1 IAPTVKKQH
10 TLLRGKRMKLNI
22 SVELEWLGEDGDLDA
37 EVKHEIISGVKNA
50 ISRDCLAKVEKEASA
65 QINQAI
71 NESISVAKKAIE
83 QKAIKFADDW
93 LEKEVTVTDKWGD
106 VQDCLTITDLI
117 KRTFDGLMEKKV
129 NNEGSFDVGYG
140 NGTRLITW
148 LTDKRVQDV
157 VQEKLKGINKDIDR
171 QITEAVN
178 AGIRKNVSDKFAEM
192 VIQTAKHNNQI
203 AIENKQ

>member
-1 IAPTVKKQH
+1 
-10 TLLRGKRMKLNI
+10 MKLNI

-37 EVKHEIISGVKNA
+37 EVKQEIISGVKNA

-117 KRTFDGLMEKKV
+117 KRSFDKTLEKKV
-129 NNEGSFDVGYG
+129 DSSG
-140 NGTRLITW
+140 NFSNDYNSMPLVKYLMGQRMEEL
-148 LTDKRVQDV
+148 VQAKIKPL
-157 VQEKLKGINKDIDR
+157 QKDIDNA
-171 QITEAVN
+171 IANAIN

-192 VIQTAKHNNQI
+192 IIKTAMQNNQPALEI
-203 AIENKQ
+203 KQ

>member
-1 IAPTVKKQH
+1 
-10 TLLRGKRMKLNI
+10 MNI

-37 EVKHEIISGVKNA
+37 EVKQEIISGVKNA

-83 QKAIKFADDW
+83 QKAINFADEW

-192 VIQTAKHNNQI
+192 VIQTAKHNNQM
-203 AIENKQ
+203 ALENKQ

>member
-1 IAPTVKKQH
+1 M
-10 TLLRGKRMKLNI
+10 MKLNI

-37 EVKHEIISGVKNA
+37 EVKQEIISGVKNA

-117 KRTFDGLMEKKV
+117 KRSFDKTLEKKV
-129 NNEGSFDVGYG
+129 DSSG
-140 NGTRLITW
+140 NFSNDYNSMPLVKYLMGQRMEEL
-148 LTDKRVQDV
+148 VQAKIKPL
-157 VQEKLKGINKDIDR
+157 QKDIDNA
-171 QITEAVN
+171 IANAVN

-192 VIQTAKHNNQI
+192 IIQTAKQNNQPALEI
-203 AIENKQ
+203 K

>member
-1 IAPTVKKQH
+1 
-10 TLLRGKRMKLNI
+10 MKLNI

-37 EVKHEIISGVKNA
+37 EVKQEIISGVKNA

-117 KRTFDGLMEKKV
+117 KHTFDGLMEKKV

-192 VIQTAKHNNQI
+192 VIQTAKHNSQM
-203 AIENKQ
+203 ALENKQ

>member
-1 IAPTVKKQH
+1 
-10 TLLRGKRMKLNI
+10 MKLNI
-22 SVELEWLGEDGDLDA
+22 SVELEWLGEDGELDA
-37 EVKHEIISGVKNA
+37 EVKQEIISGVKNA

-83 QKAIKFADDW
+83 QKAIKFADEW

-192 VIQTAKHNNQI
+192 VIQTAKHDNQM
-203 AIENKQ
+203 ALENKQ

>member
-1 IAPTVKKQH
+1 
-10 TLLRGKRMKLNI
+10 MKLNI

-37 EVKHEIISGVKNA
+37 EVKQEIISGVKNA

-192 VIQTAKHNNQI
+192 VIQTAKHNNQM

>member
-1 IAPTVKKQH
+1 
-10 TLLRGKRMKLNI
+10 MKLNI
-22 SVELEWLGEDGDLDA
+22 SVELEWLGEDGELDA
-37 EVKHEIISGVKNA
+37 EVKQEIISGVKNA

-83 QKAIKFADDW
+83 QKAIKFADEW

-192 VIQTAKHNNQI
+192 VIQTAKHNNQM
-203 AIENKQ
+203 ALENKQ

>member
-1 IAPTVKKQH
+1 
-10 TLLRGKRMKLNI
+10 MKLNI

-37 EVKHEIISGVKNA
+37 EVKQEIISGVKNA

-83 QKAIKFADDW
+83 QKAINFADEW

-192 VIQTAKHNNQI
+192 VIQTAKHNNQM
-203 AIENKQ
+203 ALENKQ

>member
-1 IAPTVKKQH
+1 M
-10 TLLRGKRMKLNI
+10 MKLNI

-37 EVKHEIISGVKNA
+37 EVKQEIISGVKNA

-117 KRTFDGLMEKKV
+117 KRSFDKTLEKKV
-129 NNEGSFDVGYG
+129 DSRG
-140 NGTRLITW
+140 NFSSDYDAMPLVKYLMG
-148 LTDKRVQDV
+148 KRMEELVQAKIKPI
-157 VQEKLKGINKDIDR
+157 QKDIDDA
-171 QITEAVN
+171 IANAVN

-192 VIQTAKHNNQI
+192 IIQTAKQNNQPALEI
-203 AIENKQ
+203 KQ

>member
-1 IAPTVKKQH
+1 
-10 TLLRGKRMKLNI
+10 MKLNI

-37 EVKHEIISGVKNA
+37 EVKQEIISGVKNA

-71 NESISVAKKAIE
+71 NESISVAKEAIE

-192 VIQTAKHNNQI
+192 VIQTAKHNNQM
-203 AIENKQ
+203 ALENKQ

>member
-1 IAPTVKKQH
+1 
-10 TLLRGKRMKLNI
+10 MKLNI

-37 EVKHEIISGVKNA
+37 EVKQEIISGVKNA

-71 NESISVAKKAIE
+71 NESISVAKEAIE

-117 KRTFDGLMEKKV
+117 KRSFDKTLEKKV
-129 NNEGSFDVGYG
+129 DSRG
-140 NGTRLITW
+140 NFSSDYDAMPLVKYLMG
-148 LTDKRVQDV
+148 KRMEELVQAKIKPI
-157 VQEKLKGINKDIDR
+157 QKDIDDA
-171 QITEAVN
+171 IANAVN

-192 VIQTAKHNNQI
+192 IIQTAKQNNQPALEI
-203 AIENKQ
+203 KQ

>member
-1 IAPTVKKQH
+1 M
-10 TLLRGKRMKLNI
+10 MKLNI

-37 EVKHEIISGVKNA
+37 EVKQEIISGVKNA

-117 KRTFDGLMEKKV
+117 KRSFDKTMEKKV
-129 NNEGSFDVGYG
+129 DSSG
-140 NGTRLITW
+140 NFSNDYSATPLVKYLMGRRMEEL
-148 LTDKRVQDV
+148 VQAKIKPL
-157 VQEKLKGINKDIDR
+157 QKDIDNA
-171 QITEAVN
+171 IANAVN

-192 VIQTAKHNNQI
+192 IIQTAKQNNQPALEI
-203 AIENKQ
+203 KQ

>member
-1 IAPTVKKQH
+1 M
-10 TLLRGKRMKLNI
+10 MKLNI

-37 EVKHEIISGVKNA
+37 EVKQEIISGVKNA

-71 NESISVAKKAIE
+71 NESISVAKEAIE

-192 VIQTAKHNNQI
+192 VIQTAKHNNQM

>member
-1 IAPTVKKQH
+1 M
-10 TLLRGKRMKLNI
+10 MKLNI

-37 EVKHEIISGVKNA
+37 EVKQEIISGVKNA

-83 QKAIKFADDW
+83 QKAIKFADEW

-117 KRTFDGLMEKKV
+117 KHTFDGLMEKKV

-192 VIQTAKHNNQI
+192 VIQTAKHNNQM
-203 AIENKQ
+203 ALENKQ

>member
-1 IAPTVKKQH
+1 
-10 TLLRGKRMKLNI
+10 MKLNI

-37 EVKHEIISGVKNA
+37 EVKQEIISGVKNA

-83 QKAIKFADDW
+83 QKAIKFADEW

-117 KRTFDGLMEKKV
+117 KHTFDGLMEKKV

-192 VIQTAKHNNQI
+192 VIQTAKHNNQM
-203 AIENKQ
+203 ALENKQ

>member
-1 IAPTVKKQH
+1 M
-10 TLLRGKRMKLNI
+10 MKLNI

-37 EVKHEIISGVKNA
+37 EVKQEIISGVKNA
-50 ISRDCLAKVEKEASA
+50 ISRDCLAKVEKEASE

-117 KRTFDGLMEKKV
+117 KRSFDKTLEKKV
-129 NNEGSFDVGYG
+129 DSSGNFNNDYNSMPLVKY
-140 NGTRLITW
+140 LIGQRMEE
-148 LTDKRVQDV
+148 LVQAKIKPL
-157 VQEKLKGINKDIDR
+157 QKDIDNA
-171 QITEAVN
+171 IANAVN

-192 VIQTAKHNNQI
+192 VIQTAKQNNQPALEI
-203 AIENKQ
+203 K